1 MYSTVPLESVATHR
15 DVSEIRV
22 GSLEEISA
30 PPNVGVSKF
39 SAPVATGEALRVMV
53 VNKASEVLVV
63 ALHGAT
69 NRAKKELPRFE
80 WFRTLR
86 GEAVSSMYVS
96 DPLLEADP
104 TLELAWYVGRFSY
117 DLHASLAGLIERTA
131 KSVGAR
137 RVVILGSSGGGG
149 FAALQ
154 IATFIK
160 GSLALPFNPQTALA
174 RYRVGGSGLGAQ
186 RKFLS
191 IVMPELAPDVSLEKL
206 PDGVD
211 WSAPLSGRLSAVRRY
226 SDPCANFVYFVQNV
240 NDVPHLEGHCEP
252 FRSVIG
258 GGANES
264 RVRFDLYEGPVGHNP
279 PSTAEFYRT
288 LRAALEWHVL
298 VFGE

>member
-1 MYSTVPLESVATHR
+1 MRHEPVLVAWRPAPGRPVEIVIANRSMMYSTVPLESVATHR

-137 RVVILGSSGGGG
+137 RVVILGSSGGG
-149 FAALQ
+149 
-154 IATFIK
+154 
-160 GSLALPFNPQTALA
+160 
-174 RYRVGGSGLGAQ
+174 
-186 RKFLS
+186 
-191 IVMPELAPDVSLEKL
+191 
-206 PDGVD
+206 
-211 WSAPLSGRLSAVRRY
+211 VRRPA
-226 SDPCANFVYFVQNV
+226 DRNF
-240 NDVPHLEGHCEP
+240 HKG
-252 FRSVIG
+252 
-258 GGANES
+258 
-264 RVRFDLYEGPVGHNP
+264 
-279 PSTAEFYRT
+279 
-288 LRAALEWHVL
+288 
-298 VFGE
+298 